1 MQLVQTVV
9 VFVRWAAYRAARRPE
24 PGGAADAIAVL
35 AVTGRQAGRAGG
47 HGAGGGGLGHTL

>member
-1 MQLVQTVV
+1 MQTVV
-9 VFVRWAAYRAARRPE
+9 VFVRCAAYRAARRPE